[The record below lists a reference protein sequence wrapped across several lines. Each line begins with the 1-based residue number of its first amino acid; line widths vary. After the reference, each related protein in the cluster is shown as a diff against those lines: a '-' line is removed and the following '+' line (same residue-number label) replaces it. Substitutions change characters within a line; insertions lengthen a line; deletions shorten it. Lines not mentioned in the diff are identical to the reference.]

1 MDQGQSDENAR
12 KIKLL
17 QKQLI
22 DKRSDIDRLKRD
34 KKMRARELDR
44 QCDSQVKSK
53 EDDCIKLDREVEDLV
68 RQSKSNS

>member
-1 MDQGQSDENAR
+1 MDQGQIDENTR

-34 KKMRARELDR
+34 KKIRARELDR

-53 EDDCIKLDREVEDLV
+53 EDDCIKLDRQVEELT
-68 RQSKSNS
+68 RQRY